1 MKGGHHQHSN
11 GAPDCPKARAAQG
24 GVLGRQTQAF
34 VLACAD
40 RRAPSVQPDPTVSL
54 TTGSC
59 DKNQLKHLNPVWFSH
74 PAAAAWTVASERV
87 LGAAL
92 ACRGSHTAANTK
104 RTCEVHGK
112 PFLLSWSDT
121 TGNRRVR
128 HAHRTHTG
136 LHAAAPNSSVRKHL
150 SVCVCV
156 RAQTTS
162 ISLSSSL
169 VVRVKAASFM
179 TFQSS
184 LTTPFKLMILLR
196 PTSPVG
202 PVLTSNVLRDH
213 RGLVPSTAD
222 PQNDSNWVQ
231 CLFKNSL

>member
-150 SVCVCV
+150 SVCVC
-156 RAQTTS
+156 ACTDD
-162 ISLSSSL
+162 IYIF
-169 VVRVKAASFM
+169 K
-179 TFQSS
+179 FQSGGES
-184 LTTPFKLMILLR
+184 KSCFIHDISELT
-196 PTSPVG
+196 
-202 PVLTSNVLRDH
+202 N
-213 RGLVPSTAD
+213 
-222 PQNDSNWVQ
+222 
-231 CLFKNSL
+231 NSLQVDDPAAAHVTCGSCPDIQRPP